1 MNSESIFRELKT
13 VIDQR
18 HLSPQTYESYR
29 AGWKTA
35 CWYFSQ
41 PEHLR
46 DHPKNISKQDIITF
60 LAWVG
65 NERGV
70 SKELQCFWA
79 MRFYY
84 LEIPPQEPH
93 KFDGIKKPKVERRLP
108 EVIPHE
114 FIKLAFNRITNPTEG
129 AVVGIFYSTGIRLT
143 ELCKI
148 ERLNISKERKT
159 ITIRKGKGGKDK
171 VVPLRDSIIPLLYEH
186 WKYLPEKKRFSKY
199 LFPGE
204 KPFHYISPDTIYRI
218 TTKLDDYLR
227 EELEKAH
234 HPIQLVHF
242 HPHAFRHSFATYLL
256 EKGVDLRIIQ
266 EMLGHA
272 NVKTTEIYTHVSSR
286 LIGMQPDPMA
296 DMFEKEVKSNNV
308 YPFRQTGT

>member
-1 MNSESIFRELKT
+1 MKSESIFIELKT
-13 VIDQR
+13 LIEQR
-18 HLSPQTYESYR
+18 NLSPQTYDSYR

-41 PEHLR
+41 SEHLR
-46 DHPKNISKQDIITF
+46 DHPQNINKEDIITF

-65 NERGV
+65 HERGI

-84 LEIPPQEPH
+84 LEVPPRQPH
-93 KFDGIKKPKVERRLP
+93 KFDGIKKPKVKRKLP

-114 FIKLAFNRITNPTEG
+114 YIKLAFNRITNWTEK
-129 AVVGIFYSTGIRLT
+129 AVIGVFYSTGIRLT

-148 ERLNISKERKT
+148 ERGNICKERKI
-159 ITIRKGKGGKDK
+159 ITIRRGKGGKDK
-171 VVPLRDSIIPLLYEH
+171 IVPLRDSIIPLLYEH
-186 WKYLPEKKRFSKY
+186 WKSLPERKRFSKY

-204 KPFHYISPDTIYRI
+204 KVGHYISPDTIYRI

-227 EELEKAH
+227 EELQKINY
-234 HPIQLVHF
+234 PIQSIHF
-242 HPHAFRHSFATYLL
+242 HPHVFRHSYATYLL
-256 EKGVDLRIIQ
+256 EQRVDIRIIQ

-272 NVKTTEIYTHVSSR
+272 NVKTTEIYTHVSNY
-286 LIGMQPDPMA
+286 LINQQPDPMA
-296 DMFEKEVKSNNV
+296 EIVQPEKSISKFYE
-308 YPFRQTGT
+308 FRKTGT

>member
-13 VIDQR
+13 LIEQR

-29 AGWKTA
+29 AGWKTV

-41 PEHLR
+41 LEHLR

-65 NERGV
+65 SERGV

-84 LEIPPQEPH
+84 LEVEPKQPH
-93 KFDGIKKPKVERRLP
+93 KFDGIKKPKLERKLP
-108 EVIPHE
+108 NVISHE
-114 FIKLAFNRITNPTEG
+114 YIRLAFNRLTNPTEK
-129 AVVGIFYSTGIRLT
+129 AVVGVFYSTGIRLT

-148 ERLNISKERKT
+148 ERANISPERKT
-159 ITIRKGKGGKDK
+159 ILIRRGKGGKDK
-171 VVPLRDSIIPLLYEH
+171 IVPLKDSIIPLLIAH
-186 WKYLPEKKRFSKY
+186 WQSLSEIKRFSEY

-218 TTKLDDYLR
+218 TTKLDKYLR
-227 EELEKAH
+227 EELQKVNL
-234 HPIQLVHF
+234 PIPSVHF
-242 HPHAFRHSFATYLL
+242 HPHIFRHSFATYLL
-256 EKGVDLRIIQ
+256 EQGTDLRIIQ

-272 NVKTTEIYTHVSSR
+272 NVKTTEIYTHVSNRIINS
-286 LIGMQPDPMA
+286 QADPMA
-296 DMFEKEVKSNNV
+296 DIWQVEKKPDNV
-308 YPFRQTGT
+308 IEFKVAS